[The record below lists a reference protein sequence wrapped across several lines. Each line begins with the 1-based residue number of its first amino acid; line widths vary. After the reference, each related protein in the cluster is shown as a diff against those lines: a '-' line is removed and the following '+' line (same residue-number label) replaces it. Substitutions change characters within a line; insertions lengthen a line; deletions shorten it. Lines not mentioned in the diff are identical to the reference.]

1 MRLAARIGSIT
12 EMIRS
17 IQQNTE
23 SHSAASEAVSD
34 AVSRIL
40 EVARK
45 AGERV
50 PEVLRAVE
58 ELREH
63 AGALADAA
71 GTGSAR
77 AAGFLS

>member
-1 MRLAARIGSIT
+1 
-12 EMIRS
+12 
-17 IQQNTE
+17 
-23 SHSAASEAVSD
+23 
-34 AVSRIL
+34 
-40 EVARK
+40 
-45 AGERV
+45 V